1 MFENLKQK
9 FMANLAGHLAPF
21 LAPKAEAPVVLE
33 SDETHGRQT
42 INCAD
47 YSAMNKA
54 SMLSPQEAQ
63 NLLALSFQRS
73 PKDFKVS
80 HPSGASYA
88 MDELEGSC
96 SLSAKNMFGIDG
108 VANAIVYTFFAKHG
122 FIGWQLCSMLAQ
134 HWLINRACRI
144 PNEDAL
150 SSGWKLE
157 WQKESDEE
165 VPAEEK
171 AKQDKI
177 LLQAI
182 ETANQKFHVTEKALQ
197 FGVNRSIYGQAL
209 AYFEIEGEDPET
221 PLNIDGIKPGSF
233 KGISIVE
240 PYWAFPD
247 WGENSMTPGTL
258 NFYQPEFYTIGGK
271 RIHKSRLVT
280 KPFVAV
286 PDILKP
292 SYYFGGIPLTQMIYE
307 RVYAAEK
314 TANEVPE
321 LALTKR
327 MLVVDANINDMIARP
342 DAFISKANMLWRE
355 RNNKGV
361 FYKNPQENVSQVD
374 TNLSDLDNN
383 VWTQYQLVAAVSSM
397 PADRLLGTSPKGFQS
412 TGEYERRTY
421 AQTLQSSY
429 QEICY
434 REFLEKAHAI
444 VLKSEFNVSAPFLLN
459 FNPID
464 TPTQA
469 EKAQTQL
476 TQANR
481 DIALVS
487 AGIISP
493 DEARQALASDKES
506 GYSNLSPEA
515 PEPEMPDLEDLL
527 GGNKEEGPE
536 GGENGGNGENGAG
549 TDAASDEWEENKHP
563 RDDAGKF
570 SSNSSGRVTERQE
583 ENQDSKESQEK
594 IGVLTEQEATAL
606 VRSDWKTKIEEAWK
620 KLPKSSNGLP
630 YITNG
635 DVKVGVPHDFVG
647 ETKSELFKKS
657 KSKEEKIAALW
668 AVENISS
675 LFSISKETERH
686 DDDHNRH
693 GVKKIIRFETAFPLQ
708 IGTKTMAFNVKFTV
722 REFEDGSKVLA
733 PELLETNKGADLRL
747 YAMSTKK

>member
-9 FMANLAGHLAPF
+9 IMANLAGHLAPF

-96 SLSAKNMFGIDG
+96 FLSAKNMFGIDG

-150 SSGWKLE
+150 SSGWQLE
-157 WQKESDEE
+157 WQKESEEE
-165 VPAEEK
+165 VPVEEK

-177 LLQAI
+177 LLQAV

-444 VLKSEFNVSAPFLLN
+444 VLKSEFNVSDPFLLN

>member
-1 MFENLKQK
+1 MFNKLKNK

-21 LAPKAEAPVVLE
+21 LAPKSEAPVVLE
-33 SDETHGRQT
+33 ADVTHGRQT

-54 SMLSPQEAQ
+54 SLLTPQEAQ
-63 NLLALSFQRS
+63 NLLALSFQRT
-73 PKDFKVS
+73 PKDFKVTL
-80 HPSGASYA
+80 PSGASYA
-88 MDELEGSC
+88 MDEMDGGCNLATKS
-96 SLSAKNMFGIDG
+96 MFGIDG

-150 SSGWKLE
+150 SSGWQLE

-177 LLQAI
+177 LLQAV

-209 AYFEIEGEDPET
+209 AYFEIEGDDPET

-421 AQTLQSSY
+421 AQTLKSSY

-444 VLKSEFNVSAPFLLN
+444 VLKSEFNVADPFLLN

-515 PEPEMPDLEDLL
+515 PEPEMPDLDALL
-527 GGNKEEGPE
+527 KDGNDEPQGEEKPKDD
-536 GGENGGNGENGAG
+536 GEMGNGEAS
-549 TDAASDEWEENKHP
+549 AADEWNEADHP
-563 RDDAGKF
+563 RKDNGQFGTGSGGTEGISKTETVKKTQEKETNQQTNFWDNEQKKEDA
-570 SSNSSGRVTERQE
+570 SSLLE
-583 ENQDSKESQEK
+583 KESTQKNIDDIPSVNYREVAQKEADRLYSATGLDLAGFVHQLTAGGIRHIFKSHGDEHTEKARGQLPVTKEDILLIPNITGDFDEVALAKEKSEGRAVLIYKKK
-594 IGVLTEQEATAL
+594 IGDMYFYYETVGGKKN
-606 VRSDWKTKIEEAWK
+606 KT
-620 KLPKSSNGLP
+620 
-630 YITNG
+630 
-635 DVKVGVPHDFVG
+635 
-647 ETKSELFKKS
+647 
-657 KSKEEKIAALW
+657 
-668 AVENISS
+668 
-675 LFSISKETERH
+675 
-686 DDDHNRH
+686 
-693 GVKKIIRFETAFPLQ
+693 LQ
-708 IGTKTMAFNVKFTV
+708 PKTMYKRKAK
-722 REFEDGSKVLA
+722 
-733 PELLETNKGADLRL
+733 
-747 YAMSTKK
+747 

>member
-1 MFENLKQK
+1 M
-9 FMANLAGHLAPF
+9 APF
-21 LAPKAEAPVVLE
+21 LAPKSEAPVVLE
-33 SDETHGRQT
+33 ADVTHGRQT

-54 SMLSPQEAQ
+54 SLLTPQEAQ
-63 NLLALSFQRS
+63 NLLALSFQRT
-73 PKDFKVS
+73 PKDFKVTL
-80 HPSGASYA
+80 PSGASYA
-88 MDELEGSC
+88 MDEMDGGCNLATKS
-96 SLSAKNMFGIDG
+96 MFGIDG

-150 SSGWKLE
+150 SSGWQLE

-177 LLQAI
+177 LLQAV

-209 AYFEIEGEDPET
+209 AYFEIEGDDPET

-421 AQTLQSSY
+421 AQTLKSSY

-444 VLKSEFNVSAPFLLN
+444 VLKSEFNVADPFLLN

-515 PEPEMPDLEDLL
+515 PEPEMPDLDALL
-527 GGNKEEGPE
+527 KDGNDEPQGEEKPKYD
-536 GGENGGNGENGAG
+536 GEMGNGEAS
-549 TDAASDEWEENKHP
+549 AADEWKENDHP
-563 RDDAGKF
+563 RKDNGQFGTGSGTNTNNEKTSAGK
-570 SSNSSGRVTERQE
+570 SGEKANKNADKANVISEGEKPSTEYQQKVSALFKEATSGPVHDLKVYSFRKMDKAESEKLMEETGLDLGDYSHSITNTGIKHAWKQHGNEKKEQLRGQE
-583 ENQDSKESQEK
+583 AITEKDLELIPEITLNFDSVQLSPEQSEGRPVIVYKKK
-594 IGVLTEQEATAL
+594 IGPEYVYLEMVLGKDKKEL
-606 VRSDWKTKIEEAWK
+606 RFKDLWKMKCNK
-620 KLPKSSNGLP
+620 K
-630 YITNG
+630 
-635 DVKVGVPHDFVG
+635 
-647 ETKSELFKKS
+647 KSEN
-657 KSKEEKIAALW
+657 AL
-668 AVENISS
+668 
-675 LFSISKETERH
+675 
-686 DDDHNRH
+686 
-693 GVKKIIRFETAFPLQ
+693 
-708 IGTKTMAFNVKFTV
+708 
-722 REFEDGSKVLA
+722 
-733 PELLETNKGADLRL
+733 
-747 YAMSTKK
+747 